1 MKKGDKVIIVYNPH
15 HKGAEQIIGTIKDYK
30 GERICGSDIYYVE
43 YTNPADG
50 KTHVMP
56 LGHLNLQATSEAD
69 LNKLAEHH
77 ESLAREYREL
87 AKSAADKE

>member
-1 MKKGDKVIIVYNPH
+1 MKKGNRVIILFNPH

-43 YTNPADG
+43 YVNPADG
-50 KTHVMP
+50 QRHTMP
-56 LGHLNLQATSEAD
+56 LGQHNLQATSDAD

-77 ESLAREYREL
+77 ENLAVQYREL
-87 AKSAADKE
+87 ARKAAN

>member
-1 MKKGDKVIIVYNPH
+1 MKKGDKVVIKFNPF

-30 GERICGSDIYYVE
+30 GERICGGDIYYVE
-43 YTNPADG
+43 YVNPQDG

-56 LGHLNLQATSEAD
+56 LGHLNLQDTSEAD

-77 ESLAREYREL
+77 ENLAKQYREL
-87 AKSAADKE
+87 AQQAASK